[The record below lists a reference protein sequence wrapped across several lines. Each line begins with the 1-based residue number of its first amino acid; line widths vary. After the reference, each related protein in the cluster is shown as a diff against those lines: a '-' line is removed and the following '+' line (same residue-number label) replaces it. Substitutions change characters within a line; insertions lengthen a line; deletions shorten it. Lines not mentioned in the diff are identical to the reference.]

1 MEYFHKQLAWSKN
14 MMNQAI
20 DLMYEI
26 LQAHFK
32 QIINIKETPLE
43 IDRTFATDLVL
54 LTFNSNSIAVRMR
67 RLKICGKYRD
77 LTIQTQQASG
87 NRYNTEYVKIFEK
100 GYVRWYLYCW
110 VRNDKIRE
118 WMFID
123 LDILRDKKL
132 IENYDEITN
141 KNDNQRFKAIPL
153 EILLKNNCII
163 DYHLNGKKSHR
174 KELNNVGCI
183 IAFHDKKEASIKKEV
198 KLSDFF

>member
-1 MEYFHKQLAWSKN
+1 

-26 LQAHFK
+26 LQSHLK

-54 LTFNSNSIAVRMR
+54 LTFNNNSIAVRMR

-87 NRYNTEYVKIFEK
+87 NRHNTEYVKIFEK
-100 GYVRWYLYCW
+100 GFVRWYLYCW
-110 VRNDKIRE
+110 TRNDKIKE
-118 WMFID
+118 WMFVD
-123 LDILRDKKL
+123 LDTLRDKKL
-132 IENYDEITN
+132 IENYNEITN

-163 DYHLNGKKSHR
+163 NYKLKVQKLQEKGITKISSR
-174 KELNNVGCI
+174 PL
-183 IAFHDKKEASIKKEV
+183 DKKEISIKKEV